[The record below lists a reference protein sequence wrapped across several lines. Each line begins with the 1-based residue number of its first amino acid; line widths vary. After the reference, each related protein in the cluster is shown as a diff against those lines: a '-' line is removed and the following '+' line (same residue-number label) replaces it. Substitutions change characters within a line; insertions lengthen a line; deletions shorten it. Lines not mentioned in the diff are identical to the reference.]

1 MLLLK
6 TAIVQYIPVDADR
19 SGLDLHHIKRG
30 LAPPTTDRLER
41 VEQALRMD
49 KPVVNLLFRETAPIT
64 QLSLSHRQK
73 HIKCQIPLQIAPL
86 ELQYSTWMST
96 QNLAIPPLPFLKETL
111 KLLAGNIFQI
121 FPKYV
126 SLLLD

>member
-6 TAIVQYIPVDADR
+6 TAIVQYIPVDADGG
-19 SGLDLHHIKRG
+19 GLDLHHIKRG

-49 KPVVNLLFRETAPIT
+49 KPVVNLLFRHK
-64 QLSLSHRQK
+64 SHSCHCVIGRNTL
-73 HIKCQIPLQIAPL
+73 KCQIPLQM
-86 ELQYSTWMST
+86 ELQYCTWMYT

-111 KLLAGNIFQI
+111 KLLAGNIFPI

-126 SLLLD
+126 SLCC